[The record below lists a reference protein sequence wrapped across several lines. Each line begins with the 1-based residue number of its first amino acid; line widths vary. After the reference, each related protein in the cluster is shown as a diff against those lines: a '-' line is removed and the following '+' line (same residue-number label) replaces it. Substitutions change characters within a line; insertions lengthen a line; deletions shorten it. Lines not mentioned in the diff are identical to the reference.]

1 MAIKI
6 SGTTV
11 IDDSRVLSI
20 ASVSSVASQAQAEA
34 GTNKDQVM
42 TPLRVK
48 QAIDSNPSGIA
59 EGKVYFLGA
68 R

>member
-20 ASVSSVASQAQAEA
+20 ASVSSVASQEQAEA
-34 GTNKDQVM
+34 GTNNDQIM
-42 TPLRVK
+42 TPLRVA
-48 QAIDSNPSGIA
+48 QSISSNTSIDNA
-59 EGKVYFLGA
+59 RVYFMSV

>member
-20 ASVSSVASQAQAEA
+20 ASVSSIASQAQAEA
-34 GTNKDQVM
+34 GTNNDQIM

-48 QAIDSNPSGIA
+48 QTIDARSIG
-59 EGKVYFLGA
+59 EGKIYFLGA